1 MKIGIIGAGKLGT
14 VLGQLALKAGYQ
26 VLIAG
31 SATPEKIE
39 LTVAVLLPGA
49 AAVTTQQAAR
59 QADLVILALP
69 LSHYKQLDKTDFA
82 GKIVIDATNY
92 WRPTDGLLAEVLT
105 PGLTSSEQIQHHL
118 SASQVVKALNHI
130 GYHELLEA
138 PRPQGNP
145 NRKAVAIA
153 ANQPIALASVKK
165 FVDSLGFDP
174 LVIGSLAQGKLLQ
187 PGSPAF
193 GADVTKA
200 ELKVILETYA
210 KKIN

>member
-31 SATPEKIE
+31 SAAPEKIE

-49 AAVTTQQAAR
+49 VAVTTQQAAR
-59 QADLVILALP
+59 QADLIILALP
-69 LSHYKQLDKTDFA
+69 LSHYQQLDKTDFA
-82 GKIVIDATNY
+82 GKVVIDATNY
-92 WRPTDGLLAEVLT
+92 WQPTDGLLAEILH
-105 PGLTSSEQIQHHL
+105 PGLTSSQQIQRHL
-118 SASQVVKALNHI
+118 ADSQIIKALNHI

-138 PRPQGNP
+138 ARPQGAP
-145 NRKAVAIA
+145 DRKAIAIA
-153 ANQPIALASVKK
+153 GDQPTALAIVKQ

-174 LVIGSLAQGKLLQ
+174 LVIGPLVQGKLLQ

-200 ELKVILETYA
+200 ELKAILATYA
-210 KKIN
+210 DKIG